1 MATNTANQITILQS
15 LQTVINNIESFAA
28 NWRCGDPNIDAQS
41 VALMTTRLDGVMTA
55 LLNNGSRAQQ
65 LATSQ
70 ARSANNNA
78 GAGVAADIQYKIVD
92 DFMRALAAQIAV
104 LQNPASIPR
113 RSHTAGQ

>member
-1 MATNTANQITILQS
+1 MATNSANQITMLQNM
-15 LQTVINNIESFAA
+15 QTLINNIESFAT
-28 NWRCGDPNIDAQS
+28 NWRCGDPNIDATTT
-41 VALMTTRLDGVMTA
+41 ALLTTRLDGVMNV

-70 ARSANNNA
+70 ARSASNNA
-78 GAGVAADIQYKIVD
+78 GAGVAADIAYKLVD

-104 LQNPASIPR
+104 LTNPAQTPR